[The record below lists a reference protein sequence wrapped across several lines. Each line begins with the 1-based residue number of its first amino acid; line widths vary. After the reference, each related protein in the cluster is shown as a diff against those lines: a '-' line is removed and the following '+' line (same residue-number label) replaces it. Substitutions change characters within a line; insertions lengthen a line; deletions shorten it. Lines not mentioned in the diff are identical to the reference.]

1 MTTPRVSKLTTL
13 DDWLELRSR
22 TTVPEAMWV
31 DGAWDQA
38 GGRTLPLVS
47 PRDGTVVANVA
58 SADVEDVDRAVRG
71 ARRTFEQGVWSSLE
85 PRERGEVLLRW
96 AELLDA
102 HRDELALLLAL
113 EMGKPVNV
121 GWNVE
126 LRTAINTIRWYG
138 ELVDKLYDESP
149 RGRNG
154 ALALVTREPLGV
166 VGAITP
172 WNFPMTLAMFKIPA
186 ALATGNSVVVKPAT
200 QTPLSL
206 LRAAELSAQAGL
218 PPGALQIVTGS
229 GSVVGAALARHP
241 DVATLTF
248 TGSTE
253 VGKKLLTY
261 AGESNAKPVSLELG
275 GKSPNIVFPDAP
287 DLDQAAEVAAWAVSF
302 NSGQMC
308 TAGSRLVVHE
318 DIRDDFVARVVKHL
332 EAHVI
337 GDPLDPATTM
347 GPLAY
352 AGHRDDVVDE
362 IRKGI
367 AAGTA
372 LVMGSDE
379 KRDDG
384 LYVSPAVFI
393 DVDPDSRLAQH
404 EIFGPVLSVLT
415 FSTEEEAIA
424 IANNSDYGLGSAIWT
439 ADLSRAHRLS
449 RRIEAGMVWVN
460 CYEEGDSSVPFGGQ
474 KLSGHG
480 ADRSVHGLE
489 KYTSLKTTWINI
501 EGAS

>member
-1 MTTPRVSKLTTL
+1 MTTTRVSSLTTVQ
-13 DDWLELRSR
+13 DWIDLRAR

-38 GGRTLPLVS
+38 AGQTLPLIS
-47 PRDGTVVANVA
+47 PRDGSTVATVT
-58 SADVEDVDRAVRG
+58 SADADDVDRAVRG
-71 ARRTFEQGVWSSLE
+71 ARLAFERGTWSRME
-85 PRERGEVLLRW
+85 PRERGEVLIRW
-96 AELLDA
+96 ADLLDQ

-113 EMGKPVNV
+113 EMGKPVSIA
-121 GWNVE
+121 WNVE
-126 LRTAINTIRWYG
+126 LRTAINTVRWYG
-138 ELVDKLYDESP
+138 ELADKLMDESP

-154 ALALVTREPLGV
+154 SLALVTREPLGV

-172 WNFPMTLAMFKIPA
+172 WNFPMTLSMFKVPA
-186 ALATGNSVVVKPAT
+186 ALAAGNSVVVKPAT

-206 LRAAELSAQAGL
+206 LRAAELSAEAGL
-218 PPGALQIVTGS
+218 PPGVLQVVTGS
-229 GSVVGAALARHP
+229 GSRVGSALARHH

-253 VGKKLLTY
+253 VGKKLLGY
-261 AGESNAKPVSLELG
+261 AGESNAKPVWLELG

-287 DLDQAAEVAAWAVSF
+287 DLDKAAATAAWAISF

-308 TAGSRLVVHE
+308 TAASRLLVHE
-318 DIRDDFVARVVKHL
+318 DLRDDFVARVVKHL
-332 EAHVI
+332 DAHVI

-352 AGHRDDVVDE
+352 AAHRDDVLDE
-362 IRKGI
+362 IRQGV
-367 AAGTA
+367 ADGAT
-372 LVMGSDE
+372 LVAGSDD
-379 KRDDG
+379 KREDG
-384 LYVSPAVFI
+384 LYVDPTVFV

-415 FSTEEEAIA
+415 FSSEEEAIS
-424 IANNSDYGLGSAIWT
+424 IANNSDFGLGSAIWT
-439 ADLSRAHRLS
+439 SDLTRAHRLS
-449 RRIEAGMVWVN
+449 RQLQAGMVWVN

-480 ADRSVHGLE
+480 SDRSVHGLE
-489 KYTSLKTTWINI
+489 KFTTIKTTWI
-501 EGAS
+501 ELA

>member
-1 MTTPRVSKLTTL
+1 MNSRVSALTTL
-13 DDWLELRSR
+13 ESWLDLRARVS
-22 TTVPEAMWV
+22 VPSAMWLNGCWD
-31 DGAWDQA
+31 DGD
-38 GGRTLPLVS
+38 GPSTPLIS
-47 PRDGTVVANVA
+47 PRDGAVVSEVT
-58 SADVEDVDRAVRG
+58 SAGAADVDRAVQG
-71 ARRTFEQGVWSSLE
+71 ARQAFERRVWSGLE

-96 AELLDA
+96 ADLLDG

-113 EMGKPVNV
+113 EMGKPVTV
-121 GWNVE
+121 AWNVE
-126 LRTAINTIRWYG
+126 MRTAINTIRWYG
-138 ELVDKLYDESP
+138 ELADKLMDESP

-154 ALALVTREPLGV
+154 AVALVTREPLGV

-186 ALATGNSVVVKPAT
+186 ALVAGNSVVVKPAT

-206 LRAAELSAQAGL
+206 LRCAELSAEAGL
-218 PPGALQIVTGS
+218 PPGVLQVVTGS
-229 GSVVGAALARHP
+229 GAAVGSALARHH

-253 VGKKLLTY
+253 VGKKLLGY
-261 AGESNAKPVSLELG
+261 AGESNAKPVWLELG
-275 GKSPNIVFPDAP
+275 GKSPNLVFPDAP
-287 DLDQAAEVAAWAVSF
+287 DLDKAAEMAAWAISF

-308 TAGSRLVVHE
+308 TAGSRLLVHE
-318 DIRDDFVARVVKHL
+318 DLRDDLVAKVVEHL
-332 EAHVI
+332 SAHVI

-352 AGHRDDVVDE
+352 AAHRDDVLDE
-362 IRKGI
+362 VSKGI
-367 AAGTA
+367 ADGAT
-372 LVMGSDE
+372 LVLGSDR

-384 LYVSPAVFI
+384 LYVDPVVFV
-393 DVDPDSRLAQH
+393 DVDQDSRLAQH

-415 FSTEEEAIA
+415 FRTEDEAVA

-439 ADLSRAHRLS
+439 SDLSRAHRLS
-449 RRIEAGMVWVN
+449 RQLQAGLVWIN

-489 KYTSLKTTWINI
+489 KFTALKTTWI
-501 EGAS
+501 ELG

>member
-1 MTTPRVSKLTTL
+1 
-13 DDWLELRSR
+13 
-22 TTVPEAMWV
+22 MWV
-31 DGAWDQA
+31 NGSWDGADGCITPVIA
-38 GGRTLPLVS
+38 
-47 PRDGTVVANVA
+47 PRDGSVAANVI
-58 SADVEDVDRAVRG
+58 SAGVADVDRAVLG
-71 ARRTFEQGVWSSLE
+71 ARHAFEAGAWSRRE
-85 PRERGEVLLRW
+85 PRERGEVLIRW
-96 AELLDA
+96 ADLLEQ
-102 HRDELALLLAL
+102 HRDELALLISL
-113 EMGKPVNV
+113 EMGKPVTV
-121 GWNVE
+121 AWNVE
-126 LRTAINTIRWYG
+126 MRTAINTVRWYG
-138 ELVDKLYDESP
+138 ELADKLMDESP

-154 ALALVTREPLGV
+154 AVALVTREPVGV

-186 ALATGNSVVVKPAT
+186 ALVAGNSVVVKPAT

-206 LRAAELSAQAGL
+206 LRCAELSSEAGL
-218 PPGALQIVTGS
+218 PPGVLQVLTGS
-229 GSVVGAALARHP
+229 GSVVGSALARHD

-253 VGKKLLTY
+253 VGKKLLGY
-261 AGESNAKPVSLELG
+261 AGESNAKPVWLELG

-287 DLDQAAEVAAWAVSF
+287 DLEKAAAMAAWAISF

-308 TAGSRLVVHE
+308 TAGSRLLVHE

-337 GDPLDPATTM
+337 GDPFDPGTTM

-352 AGHRDDVVDE
+352 AAHCTDVLDE
-362 IRKGI
+362 VSKGI
-367 AAGTA
+367 ADGAS
-372 LVMGSDE
+372 LVSGLDQP
-379 KRDDG
+379 RDDG
-384 LYVSPAVFI
+384 LFVDPVVFV

-415 FSTEEEAIA
+415 FRTEEEAVA

-449 RRIEAGMVWVN
+449 RQVQAGLVWVN
-460 CYEEGDSSVPFGGQ
+460 CYEEGDTSVPFGGQ

-480 ADRSVHGLE
+480 ADRSTHGLE
-489 KYTSLKTTWINI
+489 KFTALKTTWIDI
-501 EGAS
+501 GATS

>member
-1 MTTPRVSKLTTL
+1 
-13 DDWLELRSR
+13 
-22 TTVPEAMWV
+22 MWI
-31 DGAWDQA
+31 DGAWDHASECKQE
-38 GGRTLPLVS
+38 LVS
-47 PRDGTVVANVA
+47 PRDGSVIAQVP
-58 SADVEDVDRAVRG
+58 SADVADVDRAVNG
-71 ARRTFEQGVWSSLE
+71 ARQVFERGPWSRLE
-85 PRERGEVLLRW
+85 PRERAGVLLRW
-96 AELLDA
+96 ADLLDQ
-102 HRDELALLLAL
+102 HRDELALLLTL
-113 EMGKPVNV
+113 EMGKPVTV
-121 GWNVE
+121 AWNVE

-138 ELVDKLYDESP
+138 ELADKLYDESP
-149 RGRNG
+149 RGRHG

-172 WNFPMTLAMFKIPA
+172 WNFPMTLSMFKIPA
-186 ALATGNSVVVKPAT
+186 ALAAGNSVVVKPAT

-206 LRAAELSAQAGL
+206 LRAAELSAEAGL
-218 PPGALQIVTGS
+218 PPGVLQVVTGS
-229 GSVVGAALARHP
+229 GSTVGSALARH
-241 DVATLTF
+241 DGIATLTF

-261 AGESNAKPVSLELG
+261 AGESNAKPVWLELG

-287 DLDQAAEVAAWAVSF
+287 DLDKAAQTAAWAISF

-308 TAGSRLVVHE
+308 TAGSRLLVHE

-352 AGHRDDVVDE
+352 ASHRDDVVDE

-367 AAGTA
+367 AEGAT

-379 KRDDG
+379 KREDG
-384 LYVSPAVFI
+384 LYVEPAVFTG
-393 DVDPDSRLAQH
+393 VHQDSRLAQH

-415 FSTEEEAIA
+415 FSSEAEAIA

-439 ADLSRAHRLS
+439 GDLGRAHRLS
-449 RRIEAGMVWVN
+449 RQIHAGLVWVN

-480 ADRSVHGLE
+480 ADRSVDGLE
-489 KYTSLKTTWINI
+489 KYTTLKTTWI
-501 EGAS
+501 ELG